1 MGGNAIINMVAVEM
15 CEVWR
20 SL

>member
-1 MGGNAIINMVAVEM
+1 MGGNEIINMVAGEM